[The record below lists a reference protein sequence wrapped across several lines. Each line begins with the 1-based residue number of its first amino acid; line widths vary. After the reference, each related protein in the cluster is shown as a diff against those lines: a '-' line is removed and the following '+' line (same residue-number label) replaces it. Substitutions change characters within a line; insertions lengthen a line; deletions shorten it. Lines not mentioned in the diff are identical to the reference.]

1 MCADELNHAA
11 DLLTMSVEAECV
23 MDDVMCVSPLQNSF
37 VETRRALLYVF
48 MYVSCF
54 VMSMIGCRVVMFCR
68 GKGDIGVNCAVLSV
82 VWICC

>member
-1 MCADELNHAA
+1 MVELNHAA
-11 DLLTMSVEAECV
+11 DLLPVIVEAECV
-23 MDDVMCVSPLQNSF
+23 IDDVMCVSPLHNSF
-37 VETRRALLYVF
+37 VETRRAQLYVSI
-48 MYVSCF
+48 YVSCF